1 MLSTNRYLTKIPKR
15 GVVYI
20 QPLNIFRY
28 LTHGTW
34 LHLTHAMQPRHTYT
48 AKTYTLL
55 SSRALR
61 ALLGAKLREEKNVA
75 D

>member
-1 MLSTNRYLTKIPKR
+1 MFSTDRSLTKIPKR

-28 LTHGTW
+28 LIHGTW
-34 LHLTHAMQPRHTYT
+34 LHLTRVVQPRHTYT
-48 AKTYTLL
+48 AKTYGLL
-55 SSRALR
+55 GSRALR
-61 ALLGAKLREEKNVA
+61 ALLGTKLREEKNVT